1 MWLRIA
7 NSLLCVVCW
16 VVGASLGDCGE
27 LLKLSLRY
35 QEPTSDGSPNY
46 HRLVMQ
52 DQWKA
57 EQVAVIVCDMWDSHH
72 SVNAVRRAQELAPRI
87 DAFVS
92 RLRQQGS
99 TVIHAPSSCM
109 QQYLDHPARQRTLE
123 VKPAAEFPEQISQW
137 CDQIPSEQSV
147 AYPLDQSQGGE
158 DDDMEELGR
167 WADQLK
173 AQGRKPRQPWLRQ
186 IDSIH
191 IDATNDYISDSGQE
205 IWSILADRNISQVM
219 LVGVHVNMCV
229 LGRPFGLRQLVSGG
243 KSVVLVRDLTDT
255 MYDPRAWPYANHFTG
270 TDIMIDH
277 IERHVCPT
285 ISSDQVLGDDEFRFA
300 NDHRLQLTMLIA
312 DDEYKTETTLP
323 EFAAKHLSQS
333 FRVTI
338 AYASDTQRNQ
348 IMAIDDVLSAD
359 VLLISVR
366 RRTLPIQ
373 DLELIRQFVKR
384 GRPMIGIRTASH
396 AFSLRSGQPEP
407 GSGQWPEFD
416 QQVWGGNYAGHF
428 GNELRYG
435 IAISKHEKPHA
446 IVAELGD
453 WSGFQA
459 GGSLYKTAPLAPGTT
474 ELLVGAITEKSPHP
488 VAWTYVRADGGRSFY
503 TSLGHVD
510 DFRQLQF
517 QSLLARGIH
526 WACGI
531 SLPET
536 SAIESQNVRYAS
548 GKGKQRADR

>member
-7 NSLLCVVCW
+7 KSLAFIVCW
-16 VVGASLGDCGE
+16 TMVASAGDCRE

-35 QEPTSDGSPNY
+35 QEPTSDDSPRY
-46 HRLVMQ
+46 HRLTLQ
-52 DQWKA
+52 EQWKA
-57 EQVAVIVCDMWDSHH
+57 DQVAVIVCDMWDSHH
-72 SVNAVRRAQELAPRI
+72 SVNAVRRAQELAPVI
-87 DAFVS
+87 DAFVAK
-92 RLRQQGS
+92 LRQQGA

-109 QQYLDHPARQRTLE
+109 PQYQDHPARQRALQ
-123 VKPAAEFPEQISQW
+123 VRPAAEFPEQISQW
-137 CDQIPSEQSV
+137 CDQITSEQAV
-147 AYPLDQSQGGE
+147 PYPLDQSLGGE
-158 DDDMEELGR
+158 DDDVEELRR
-167 WADQLK
+167 WAEQLK
-173 AQGRKPRQPWLRQ
+173 AQGRKPREPWLRQ
-186 IDSIH
+186 IDSIR
-191 IDATNDYISDSGQE
+191 IDPGQDYISDSGQE
-205 IWSILADRNISQVM
+205 IWSILADRGISQVM

-229 LGRPFGLRQLVSGG
+229 LGRPFGLRQMASGG

-285 ISSDQVLGDDEFRFA
+285 ISSDQILGGDEFRFA
-300 NDHRLQLTMLIA
+300 DDDRLQLTMLIA

-338 AYASDTQRNQ
+338 AYASDTQRNL
-348 IMAIDDVLSAD
+348 IPAIEDVLSAD
-359 VLLISVR
+359 VLIVSVR

-373 DLELIRQFVKR
+373 DLELIQQFVKR
-384 GRPMIGIRTASH
+384 GRPMVGVRTASH

-416 QQVWGGNYAGHF
+416 QQVWGGNYVGHF
-428 GNELRYG
+428 GNQLQYSITEARHDRQHPILNG
-435 IAISKHEKPHA
+435 LS
-446 IVAELGD
+446 D
-453 WSGFQA
+453 WSSFQA

-474 ELLVGAITEKSPHP
+474 ELLVGKIADQAPHP
-488 VAWTYVRADGGRSFY
+488 VAWSYVRADGGRSFY

-510 DFRQLQF
+510 DFRQIQF
-517 QSLLARGIH
+517 QSLLSRGIH
-526 WACGI
+526 WVCGLP
-531 SLPET
+531 LPEV
-536 SAIESQNVRYAS
+536 SAIETQNVRYAS